1 MYIIKN
7 VDKAMTK
14 MNFPSTTLKKTWK
27 RSYTLGQPIVEPCPS
42 IVPVSFAW
50 ASTPHF
56 LQNM

>member
-1 MYIIKN
+1 ML
-7 VDKAMTK
+7 DKAMTK
-14 MNFPSTTLKKTWK
+14 MNFPSTTLKTKHGNAL
-27 RSYTLGQPIVEPCPS
+27 TLWASLIVEPCPS